1 MRKPITI
8 DCHHH
13 WIPQEIMED
22 ISKYLKPGER
32 AVKDGEHLRVL
43 RGDAELMTLNPL
55 FSDIQQQFKE
65 MDEARVDVAVMS
77 TACLQ
82 QWNTMQLAPKINDAI
97 AELQDRYPQRV
108 VGLAHVPPFGDGA
121 VAELERA
128 IKRLGLKGASLTT
141 NFDGKYPDDEAYR
154 PFFKKAEELDIPICF
169 HAAIHPTEHSTLERL
184 EVLRSLGRVFD
195 HALAVVSTLYKVA
208 KDFPKLKFLHG
219 HLGGAFFIAK
229 EPLMEVKWYRV
240 QVEDLDYEDII
251 KRQFFFDTA
260 PARRKSYHVE
270 CAANSLGVDQIL
282 LGSDYPLK
290 PHYLT
295 AAVEILRQTRL
306 SEEAKRKMLGENAIK
321 LFKL

>member
-1 MRKPITI
+1 
-8 DCHHH
+8 
-13 WIPQEIMED
+13 
-22 ISKYLKPGER
+22 
-32 AVKDGEHLRVL
+32 
-43 RGDAELMTLNPL
+43 MTLNPL
-55 FSDIQQQFKE
+55 FSDTQQQLKE
-65 MDEARVDVAVMS
+65 MDEAGVDVAVMS
-77 TACLQ
+77 VACLQ
-82 QWNTMQLAPKINDAI
+82 QWNTMALAPKINDAM
-97 AELQDRYPQRV
+97 AELQNKYPQRI

-141 NFDGKYPDDEAYR
+141 NFDGKYPDDQAYR

-169 HAAIHPTEHSTLERL
+169 HAAIHPVEHGTVERL

-195 HALAVVSTLYKVA
+195 HALAVVSTLYRVA

-219 HLGGAFFIAK
+219 HLGGAFLIAK
-229 EPLMEVKWYRV
+229 EPLLEVKWYRV
-240 QVEDLDYEDII
+240 KIEDLDYEAVI

-260 PARRKSYHVE
+260 PARRKAYHVE
-270 CAANSLGVDQIL
+270 CATHSLGVDQIL

-295 AAVEILRQTRL
+295 AAMDTLRQTRV
-306 SEEAKRKMLGENAIK
+306 SEKEKRKMLGENAMK